1 MMVATVYM
9 AVFCWSLSVL
19 LLSESRSVL
28 HDYGRPCIICQ
39 EDEQRGV
46 RFFFAWL
53 GLPQPCSPP
62 RAQCKKM
69 KRTQR
74 KGNLNDRR
82 KHQPNELAFHTRGDL
97 LDGRLRPIRSGSISC
112 GCAHHPGAGYSAQ
125 PPVPL

>member
-9 AVFCWSLSVL
+9 ALFCCSVSFL
-19 LLSESRSVL
+19 LLAELRSL
-28 HDYGRPCIICQ
+28 WHDYSRPCIICQ

-53 GLPQPCSPP
+53 GLPQPC
-62 RAQCKKM
+62 KKM

-82 KHQPNELAFHTRGDL
+82 KHQPNEPAFHTRGDL